1 MKQMAIN
8 CCLVILISSNLFAIA
23 GFGVYGNYDMIS
35 HNGTVSDEENFTILA
50 NPFNNTYGGGLFIYV
65 DAIPIVDIEISREF
79 AGNLHEAIF
88 NAPILGEFTGDLP
101 WGRTST
107 YFTAR
112 KKIVGLSFPF
122 IAKAK
127 LYVGGGF
134 NKHSVT
140 PKYSIDLLMDAFPFE
155 DNLAAI
161 FDLLEGDS
169 GAVKTFANHV
179 TENMQSYSGFHLQ
192 AGLQAKLLIFSLFA
206 NARYTI
212 AKDVITD
219 KIGFPSAWIGLGI
232 GI

>member
-1 MKQMAIN
+1 
-8 CCLVILISSNLFAIA
+8 
-23 GFGVYGNYDMIS
+23 
-35 HNGTVSDEENFTILA
+35 
-50 NPFNNTYGGGLFIYV
+50 
-65 DAIPIVDIEISREF
+65 
-79 AGNLHEAIF
+79 
-88 NAPILGEFTGDLP
+88 
-101 WGRTST
+101 
-107 YFTAR
+107 
-112 KKIVGLSFPF
+112 
-122 IAKAK
+122 
-127 LYVGGGF
+127 
-134 NKHSVT
+134 
-140 PKYSIDLLMDAFPFE
+140 MDAFPFE